1 MILKG
6 SQRGQAEQ
14 LAAHLLN
21 AHDNDHIDVH
31 QLRGFLADDLAGAFE
46 EIEATSL
53 GTKCVQPFFS
63 VSINPP
69 AEGSAKL
76 TNKDFRVA
84 AHWIEL
90 ANGLQGQP
98 RAIVFHE
105 KNGRRHAHVVWSRID
120 AQTMTAKN
128 LAHFKRKLMGVS
140 QELFLEHGFALSNGF
155 TDPEKASPNRVDLA
169 EWQAAK
175 QRGRN
180 AVDQKQ
186 LIRQCW

>member
-6 SQRGQAEQ
+6 SQRGHGKQ

-21 AHDNDHIDVH
+21 VHENDHVEVH
-31 QLRGFLADDLAGAFE
+31 QLRGFLANDLAGAFA
-46 EIEATSL
+46 EIEATAL
-53 GTKCVQPFFS
+53 GIKAQQPYFS

-76 TNKDFRVA
+76 TDKDFRAA
-84 AHWIEL
+84 AHRIEL

-120 AQTMTAKN
+120 ALTMTAKN
-128 LAHFKRKLMGVS
+128 LAHFVQTHGSQSGAVS
-140 QELFLEHGFALSNGF
+140 G
-155 TDPEKASPNRVDLA
+155 TWV
-169 EWQAAK
+169 
-175 QRGRN
+175 
-180 AVDQKQ
+180 
-186 LIRQCW
+186 